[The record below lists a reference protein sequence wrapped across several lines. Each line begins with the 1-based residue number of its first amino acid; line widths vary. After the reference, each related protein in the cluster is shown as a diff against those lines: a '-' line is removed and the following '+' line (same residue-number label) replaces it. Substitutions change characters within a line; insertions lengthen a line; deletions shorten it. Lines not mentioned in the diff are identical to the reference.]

1 MHSSRPVVAASA
13 ALAAV
18 LQLTRTGR
26 GFAQVFVRGLLA
38 ILVGVILC
46 CAASAVLAEEPLK
59 LADSQLEPAKWAD
72 LVGWKADDHL
82 AAFAAYD
89 TSCQALRKKQGAD
102 GGQISRALRNVCRKA
117 MGSRPQDSNTARAF
131 FEQNFQPVRIAR
143 LGETQGFLTGYYEP
157 VVQGSRFPNPEFH
170 VPVYRRPPDL
180 VAVGYKPG
188 SKAFPNKGTRI
199 GRRNEQNQIV
209 PYYDRGAIGAGALDG
224 QKLEICWLKDP
235 SRGKS
240 SSKTARRCASITT
253 RTTAIHLP
261 RSAVPSPS
269 AVSFRAKKCRWNGY
283 ESGWLRILTKQQR
296 YAPPTAPMY
305 SSASPE
311 YRTRANRSARRA
323 CR

>member
-1 MHSSRPVVAASA
+1 VGGVMHSSRQVVAASA

-18 LQLTRTGR
+18 LQLTRIGR
-26 GFAQVFVRGLLA
+26 GFVQVFVRGLLA

-46 CAASAVLAEEPLK
+46 CSANAVLAEEPLK

-102 GGQISRALRNVCRKA
+102 GGQISRALRNACRKA

-170 VPVYRRPPDL
+170 VPVYAARPTWSRSVTSP
-180 VAVGYKPG
+180 VRKR
-188 SKAFPNKGTRI
+188 FQTRAHAS
-199 GRRNEQNQIV
+199 V
-209 PYYDRGAIGAGALDG
+209 DVT
-224 QKLEICWLKDP
+224 
-235 SRGKS
+235 SRTKS
-240 SSKTARRCASITT
+240 SRIMTAGLLRPA
-253 RTTAIHLP
+253 
-261 RSAVPSPS
+261 RSMAKSLKS
-269 AVSFRAKKCRWNGY
+269 AG
-283 ESGWLRILTKQQR
+283 
-296 YAPPTAPMY
+296 
-305 SSASPE
+305 
-311 YRTRANRSARRA
+311 
-323 CR
+323 